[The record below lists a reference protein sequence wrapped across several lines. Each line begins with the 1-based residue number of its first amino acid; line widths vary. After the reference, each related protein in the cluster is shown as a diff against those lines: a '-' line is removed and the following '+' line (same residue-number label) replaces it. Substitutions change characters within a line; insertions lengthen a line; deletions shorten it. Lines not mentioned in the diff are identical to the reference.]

1 MVLAQNTPGTITGV
15 DVSPGYIAKL
25 NDNARKL
32 NLQSRVKGVVGSMD
46 KLDFQSNELDVIWC
60 EGAIYNI
67 GFEKGMRYWNTF
79 LKKGGFI
86 AVSEATWFTDER
98 PKEIFDFWTR
108 AYPEIDTIPNKTAQM
123 QKAGFVVAAA
133 FILPESCWID
143 NFFNPGKTAQK
154 KLLET
159 HKGNT
164 FAEEFVGY
172 ERRHAELYNKYK
184 EYYGYVFYIGKKL
197 Q

>member
-1 MVLAQNTPGTITGV
+1 
-15 DVSPGYIAKL
+15 
-25 NDNARKL
+25 
-32 NLQSRVKGVVGSMD
+32 
-46 KLDFQSNELDVIWC
+46 
-60 EGAIYNI
+60 
-67 GFEKGMRYWNTF
+67 
-79 LKKGGFI
+79 
-86 AVSEATWFTDER
+86 
-98 PKEIFDFWTR
+98 
-108 AYPEIDTIPNKTAQM
+108 M